1 MRRRGPWTRIIA
13 SVSGDCP
20 VRQLMAGCGDS
31 RWGRAGIVQVGMFR
45 FQSRYVQIPKRHAA
59 ACLAFG
65 IIWLIPLRCSIFDY
79 FPVAGPGLLD
89 RDRCGAGPSRA
100 SGSSSIGE
108 GVLRRRGGRRGY
120 GGGTADRGSA
130 RSSRQSR
137 RAWGGGRPGSGRWYS
152 EGTGVRACGAMW
164 PGRERRRPVILPRG
178 LRRASWVGSVVLA
191 RAVGSPGLTALPT
204 EMTPAPVSRCGR
216 RGAHGVRV

>member
-1 MRRRGPWTRIIA
+1 MVVTCVVVGHGRESLRRCPATVRSDNSWRGAVTH
-13 SVSGDCP
+13 GG
-20 VRQLMAGCGDS
+20 AGQESYRSACSDS
-31 RWGRAGIVQVGMFR
+31 
-45 FQSRYVQIPKRHAA
+45 KDAA

-120 GGGTADRGSA
+120 GGGTADRGPA

-137 RAWGGGRPGSGRWYS
+137 RAWGEGRPGSGRWYS